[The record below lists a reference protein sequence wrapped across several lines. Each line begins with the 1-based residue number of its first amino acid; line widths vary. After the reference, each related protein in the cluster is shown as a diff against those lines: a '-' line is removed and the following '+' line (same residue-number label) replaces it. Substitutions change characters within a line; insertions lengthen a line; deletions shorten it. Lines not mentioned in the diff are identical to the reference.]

1 MTPELVYLLLGAA
14 LLLASVLPGVLH
26 RWALS
31 APIVLVATG
40 MVFGLIPAADDVR
53 LDPVA
58 ARPVIEHL
66 AEITVLVALMGV
78 GLAIDRPL
86 RWRVR
91 ASWAAWSPTWR
102 LLGIAMPLTIGG
114 VALLAWGPLGVAL
127 PAAVLLDIRL
137 PGMHGLQLLEVL
149 KSRTNLRHIP
159 VHMISVEDRS
169 HEALQLGAAGFRRL
183 AFFNGHGGNMAVL
196 DAAAAWLDRVEIV
209 AEYDDVVR
217 SPSTVIRIPSVV
229 VLKDYVKPRKRVA
242 FTRFNLFLRDEFCCQ
257 YCGAKG
263 ELTFDHV
270 IPRAA
275 GGVTSWENVVA
286 ACSPCN
292 LRKGS
297 KSLRQIGFQLQRT
310 PRAPDAAAL
319 HNVGRKFPPDHLHKS
334 WLDFL
339 YWGAEL
345 DA

>member
-1 MTPELVYLLLGAA
+1 MDGDFQPRFEPVTGLLKNRPALVLN
-14 LLLASVLPGVLH
+14 
-26 RWALS
+26 
-31 APIVLVATG
+31 
-40 MVFGLIPAADDVR
+40 ADY
-53 LDPVA
+53 
-58 ARPVIEHL
+58 
-66 AEITVLVALMGV
+66 
-78 GLAIDRPL
+78 RPL
-86 RWRVR
+86 
-91 ASWAAWSPTWR
+91 SYF
-102 LLGIAMPLTIGG
+102 PLS
-114 VALLAWGPLGVAL
+114 LWPWQE
-127 PAAVLLDIRL
+127 AV
-137 PGMHGLQLLEVL
+137 
-149 KSRTNLRHIP
+149 K
-159 VHMISVEDRS
+159 
-169 HEALQLGAAGFRRL
+169 
-183 AFFNGHGGNMAVL
+183 
-196 DAAAAWLDRVEIV
+196 AAWLDRVEIV

-297 KSLRQIGFQLQRT
+297 KCLRQIGFQLQRT